1 MEPMTGGGCGCAL
14 VRIEQL
20 LRHAH
25 WETGTVGIVVGVS
38 GGVDSAVAA
47 AVCARALGPES
58 VLALSLPSAVS
69 APDDLEDA
77 AELCCRL
84 GVEHRVVPI
93 EPMIAAYRG
102 LPDYVDSPYL
112 LGSLMARTRMA
123 VLYYFAN
130 RDRRLVCGT
139 SNRTEYLLGYF
150 TKWGDGAG
158 DLEPLLHLYK
168 REVYQLARELDLPGR
183 ILAKPPS
190 AGLWPGQ
197 QDELELGLSYAAIDD
212 ALAALE
218 AHGWRAETPTEE
230 SVLARVKASGHKRRE
245 ALSLFTGA

>member
-14 VRIEQL
+14 NRIEQMV
-20 LRHAH
+20 RRAF
-25 WETGTVGIVVGVS
+25 WEAGAEGVVVGVS
-38 GGVDSAVAA
+38 GGVDSSVAA

-58 VLALSLPSAVS
+58 VLALSLPSGVS
-69 APDDLEDA
+69 APEDLEDA
-77 AELCCRL
+77 AELSRRL
-84 GVEHRVVPI
+84 GCEHRVVPI
-93 EPMIAAYRG
+93 GPVIEAYRA
-102 LPDYVDSPYL
+102 LPGFVETPYL
-112 LGSLMARTRMA
+112 LGNLMARTRMA

-168 REVYQLARELDLPGR
+168 REVYQLAAELDLPER
-183 ILAKPPS
+183 IRAKPPS

-197 QDELELGLSYAAIDD
+197 RDEEEIGLTYAELDA
-212 ALAALE
+212 ALAAL
-218 AHGWRAETPTEE
+218 AARNWRAETPVEE
-230 SVLARVKASGHKRRE
+230 QVLARVRASGHKRRGPV
-245 ALSLFTGA
+245 SLLREG

>member
-1 MEPMTGGGCGCAL
+1 MTAGGCGCAL
-14 VRIEQL
+14 NRIEQL
-20 LRHAH
+20 VRHAY
-25 WETGTVGIVVGVS
+25 WEAGAAGVVVGVS

-69 APDDLEDA
+69 GSDDLEDA
-77 AELCCRL
+77 AELCRRL
-84 GVEHRVVPI
+84 GCEHRVVPI
-93 EPMIAAYRG
+93 EPVLAAYRG
-102 LPDYVDSPYL
+102 LPGFEETPYL
-112 LGSLMARTRMA
+112 LGNLMARTRMA
-123 VLYYFAN
+123 VLYYYAN

-158 DLEPLLHLYK
+158 DIEPLLHLYK
-168 REVYQLARELDLPGR
+168 RDVYRLARELDLPER

-197 QDELELGLSYAAIDD
+197 QDELELGLSYAALDD
-212 ALAALE
+212 ALEALA
-218 AHGWRAETPTEE
+218 AHGWQAETPVEE
-230 SVLARVKASGHKRRE
+230 QVLARVKASGHKRRE
-245 ALSLFTGA
+245 ALSLFTEA